1 MRAAATAE
9 ASRPT
14 LASALWQETGWMRAV
29 ILVLCGTAALT
40 LSAKINVPFYPVPM
54 TMQTFVVLVLGA
66 AYGWRLAAVTVLA
79 YLAQGAVGI
88 PVFAGTPEKG
98 IGLAYMMG
106 PTGGYLIGFLVA
118 AIVVGLLAERGFD
131 RSPFLLF
138 AAMLLGHVVIFACG
152 IAWLGSLIGYDK
164 AWASGVAPFYY
175 ATLFKTA
182 LGALIVP
189 AAWYAL
195 DKRKAD

>member
-1 MRAAATAE
+1 
-9 ASRPT
+9 
-14 LASALWQETGWMRAV
+14 MRAV

-182 LGALIVP
+182 LGALVVP